1 MLLTDSF
8 AQFVDVVLPLPVAN
22 RYTYRV
28 PLELE
33 AGVAL
38 GKRVVV
44 QFGKRRYFT
53 AVILNI
59 HSHPPKG
66 YEAKYILEILDEW
79 PLISPEMIRFW
90 EWMATYYM
98 CTLGDVMHA
107 ALPAA
112 LKPESQTHISLH
124 ADYTPDSV
132 ELSDK
137 EYLLVEALLQQQ
149 PLEIDQAED
158 ILNQKNIF
166 PILKSLVQKEV
177 ISLSEALDADYQPRT
192 LSAIRLGEAY
202 RQEAAIETLF
212 QQLEKKVAQLN
223 VLMAYLVLRQDQ
235 EHVSKSALLQH
246 SQTGESPLK
255 TLIQKGILEYYRYKP
270 DPFSGKPGDVQV
282 FTLNEAQQ
290 LAYNGVKSQFEH
302 HDVVLLH
309 GITSSGKTH
318 VYVKLIEEQLDQG
331 NQVLLLLPE
340 IALTSQ
346 IVFRIR
352 KYFGEEAIAFH
363 SRYSMSERVEMWMR
377 VKQNKVKIII
387 GARSAVFLPF
397 HQLGLVIIDEEH
409 ESSYKQQDPAPRY
422 HARDAAI
429 YLAHSRGCKTLLG
442 SATPSFESY
451 YNAQQGKYGLTTL
464 NARFGDIALP
474 HIQTADLAEEKRVRT
489 MYGHLTSVLHDKIK
503 QTLDKHQQVILFQN
517 RRGYAPVLECQQCH
531 HIPKC
536 QNCDITLTY
545 HKYNDSLKCHYC
557 GYTLPLMKNCV
568 ACGSHLVDLKGF
580 GTEKIEDE
588 LKVFFPEARIARLD
602 FDAAKGKNGH
612 HEIIRSFEAHE
623 SDILVGTQMLSKGL
637 DFGKVTL
644 VGIVNADQLLF
655 FPDFRAFER
664 AYQLLT
670 QVSGRAGRGSIRGE
684 VVIQSSVPHHYV
696 IQEVMAHR
704 YDVMYVNSID
714 ERKQFGYPPFTRL
727 IKLTIKHKDLKTANH
742 AAFEVYQRLQKRLG
756 DRLIGPES
764 PFVSR
769 IRTYYVKEILVKLDR
784 DSKYLQAT
792 KKYISDHIQQVLTM
806 PDYKRCLIYADVDP
820 A

>member
-1 MLLTDSF
+1 MSDSF

-22 RYTYRV
+22 HYTYRV

-33 AGVAL
+33 AEIAA
-38 GKRVVV
+38 GKRVIV

-53 AVILNI
+53 AVVLKV
-59 HSHPPKG
+59 HAQPPKG
-66 YEAKYILEILDEW
+66 YEAKYILNILDEM

-90 EWMATYYM
+90 EWMAAYYM
-98 CTLGDVMHA
+98 CTLGDVMQA
-107 ALPAA
+107 AIPAA
-112 LKPESQTHISLH
+112 LKPESQTRISLH
-124 ADYTPDSV
+124 ADYIPDAV

-166 PILKSLVQKEV
+166 PVLKSLVQKEV
-177 ISLSEALDADYQPRT
+177 ISLSEAVDADYQPRT
-192 LSAIRLGEAY
+192 LTAIRLGEAY
-202 RQEAAIETLF
+202 QLESTLEVLF
-212 QQLEKKVAQLN
+212 QQLEKKVPQLN
-223 VLMAYLVLRQDQ
+223 VLMAYLVLKQEQ
-235 EHVSKSALLQH
+235 EHVSKRMLLQQ
-246 SQTGESPLK
+246 SQTAESPLNS
-255 TLIQKGILEYYRYKP
+255 LIRKGILENYRYKS
-270 DPFSGKPGDVQV
+270 DPLSGKISELRT
-282 FTLNEAQQ
+282 FELNEPQQ
-290 LAYNGVKSQFEH
+290 QAYESVQEQFKLHE
-302 HDVVLLH
+302 VVLLH

-318 VYVKLIEEQLDQG
+318 VYVRLIEEQLALG
-331 NQVLLLLPE
+331 KQVLLLLPE

-346 IVFRIR
+346 IVWRIR

-363 SRYSMSERVEMWMR
+363 SRYSMHERVEMWMR
-377 VKQNKVKIII
+377 VQQNKVKIII

-397 HQLGLVIIDEEH
+397 HSLGLVIVDEEH

-429 YLAHSRGCKTLLG
+429 YLAYSRGCKTLLG

-451 YNAQQGKYGLTTL
+451 YNAQQGKYGLTKL
-464 NARFGDIALP
+464 HSRFGEIGLP
-474 HIQTADLAEEKRVRT
+474 KMVTADLAEEKRVRT
-489 MYGHLTSVLHDKIK
+489 MHGLLTSVLHDKIK
-503 QTLDKHQQVILFQN
+503 LALENHQQVILFQN
-517 RRGYAPVLECQQCH
+517 RRGYAPLLECQQCH
-531 HIPKC
+531 HIPRC
-536 QNCDITLTY
+536 QNCDISLTY

-557 GYTLPLMKNCV
+557 GYTLPLMKNCT

-588 LKVFFPEARIARLD
+588 LHVHFPEARIARLD
-602 FDAAKGKNGH
+602 FDTAKGKNGH

-623 SDILVGTQMLSKGL
+623 SDILIGTQMLSKGL

-644 VGIVNADQLLF
+644 VGVINADQLLF

-664 AYQLLT
+664 AFQLLT
-670 QVSGRAGRGSIRGE
+670 QVSGRAGRGSIQGE
-684 VVIQSSVPHHYV
+684 VVIQSAVPQHHV
-696 IQEVMAHR
+696 IQEVIAHR
-704 YDVMYVNSID
+704 YDVLYVNTIE

-742 AAFEVYQRLQKRLG
+742 AAFELFQRLQKRLG
-756 DRLIGPES
+756 DNLIGPES

-784 DSKYLQAT
+784 ESKFLHASKQFIHEHM
-792 KKYISDHIQQVLTM
+792 KQVLTM

-820 A
+820 M